1 MIAHASSLH
10 TSGGAGNGERLKRVR
25 VLMGMPDRESLG
37 GPAACEPP
45 FVAELRRLG
54 AEVAEETYVYGERL
68 SGTTLKQRVARVIAT
83 ARFLRR
89 RLRREQFDV
98 VHLNTSFDRMALM
111 RDAATIQLVRPA
123 TRAKI
128 FLKFHG
134 SDAALFETKNT
145 ALRALVRFVLARAD
159 GIGLLSSE
167 ERENFTR
174 AGVERS
180 KLFVVKNVVAMVEGV
195 ESPSV
200 EVIESAGAHND
211 ASLNDA
217 VASSSNAAASS
228 SDAAALSSANLRA
241 RLGVDEET
249 PLLLFIARFIPA
261 KGLTDVLRACAI
273 LRDEGRAFEL
283 LCLGDGE
290 ARAAAEAEAARLK
303 LDTRVRFFG
312 YVPEAET
319 AEFYAGSTML
329 LFPTYHYEGFP
340 MVIFKSIAA
349 GLPVITT
356 RIRAAADYLREPDN
370 CLWVEPR
377 NPRML
382 AAQIARLLDQPDTRA
397 AMRRHNLAL
406 AEAFTA
412 ASVAP
417 EYLEIYNRLAAR

>member
-1 MIAHASSLH
+1 MIAPVRVR
-10 TSGGAGNGERLKRVR
+10 TSIRLFDEQETPRVR
-25 VLMGMPDRESLG
+25 VLMGMPDRDSLG

-54 AEVAEETYVYGERL
+54 AQVAEETYVYGERL
-68 SGTTLKQRVARVIAT
+68 GRTTLGQRVARVLTT
-83 ARFLRR
+83 ARCLRR
-89 RLRREQFDV
+89 RLRREPFDI
-98 VHLNTSFDRMALM
+98 VHLNTSFDRMALL
-111 RDAATIQLVRPA
+111 RDAATVRLLRP

-134 SDAALFETKNT
+134 SDAALFETNNH

-174 AGVERS
+174 ARVDRG
-180 KLFVVKNVVAMVEGV
+180 KLFVVKNVVA
-195 ESPSV
+195 
-200 EVIESAGAHND
+200 GAQAD
-211 ASLNDA
+211 ETA
-217 VASSSNAAASS
+217 
-228 SDAAALSSANLRA
+228 SANLRA
-241 RLGVDEET
+241 KLGVDAGT

-261 KGLTDVLRACAI
+261 KGLTDVLQACAI
-273 LRDEGRAFEL
+273 LRDEGRAFAL

-290 ARAAAEAEAARLK
+290 ARAAAEVETARLR
-303 LDTRVRFFG
+303 LQGRVRFFG

-329 LFPTYHYEGFP
+329 VFPTYHYEGFP

-370 CLWVEPR
+370 CLWVEPK

-382 AAQIARLLDQPDTRA
+382 AEQIARLLDQTEARA
-397 AMRRHNLAL
+397 AMRRHNLEL
-406 AEAFTA
+406 AQRFTA
-412 ASVAP
+412 PFVAP
-417 EYLEIYNRLAAR
+417 EYLEIYNQLVADKIG

>member
-1 MIAHASSLH
+1 MIAHASSIH
-10 TSGGAGNGERLKRVR
+10 TSGGARNGERLKRVR

-68 SGTTLKQRVARVIAT
+68 GGTTLRQRVARVVAT
-83 ARFLRR
+83 ARLLRR
-89 RLRREQFDV
+89 RLRREPFDV
-98 VHLNTSFDRMALM
+98 VHLNTSFDRMALL

-134 SDAALFETKNT
+134 SDAALFETKNI
-145 ALRALVRFVLARAD
+145 ALRALVQFVLARAD

-180 KLFVVKNVVAMVEGV
+180 KLFVVKNAVATVEGV
-195 ESPSV
+195 GSPSV
-200 EVIESAGAHND
+200 EGILSAGAHND
-211 ASLNDA
+211 VSLNDA
-217 VASSSNAAASS
+217 VASSSNAAAS
-228 SDAAALSSANLRA
+228 SSANLRA

-261 KGLTDVLRACAI
+261 KGLTDVLRACAV

-319 AEFYAGSTML
+319 QEFYAGSTML

-382 AAQIARLLDQPDTRA
+382 AAQIARLLDQPERRA
-397 AMRRHNLAL
+397 AMRRYNLEL
-406 AEAFTA
+406 AQQFTA

>member
-1 MIAHASSLH
+1 
-10 TSGGAGNGERLKRVR
+10 
-25 VLMGMPDRESLG
+25 MGMPDRESLG

-68 SGTTLKQRVARVIAT
+68 GGTTLKQRVARVVAT
-83 ARFLRR
+83 ARHLRG
-89 RLRREQFDV
+89 RLRREPFDV

-111 RDAATIQLVRPA
+111 RDAATIQLLRPA

-180 KLFVVKNVVAMVEGV
+180 KLFVVKNVVATAEGV

-200 EVIESAGAHND
+200 EANPSASAHND

-217 VASSSNAAASS
+217 AAASS
-228 SDAAALSSANLRA
+228 TNLRA
-241 RLGVDEET
+241 RLSVDEET

-261 KGLTDVLRACAI
+261 KGLTDVLRACAT
-273 LRDEGRAFEL
+273 LRDEGRAFQL

-303 LDTRVRFFG
+303 LDGRVRFFG

-319 AEFYAGSTML
+319 PEFYAGSTML
-329 LFPTYHYEGFP
+329 VFPTYHYEGFP

-356 RIRAAADYLREPDN
+356 HIRAAADYLREPDN

-382 AAQIARLLDQPDTRA
+382 AAQIARLLDRPDTRA
-397 AMRRHNLAL
+397 AMRRHNFAL

>member
-1 MIAHASSLH
+1 M
-10 TSGGAGNGERLKRVR
+10 RL
-25 VLMGMPDRESLG
+25 LMGMPDRGSLG

-45 FVAELRRLG
+45 FVAALRALG
-54 AEVAEETYVYGERL
+54 AEVAEETYVYGEQR
-68 SGTTLKQRVARVIAT
+68 SGRTTFRRRVARVLMT
-83 ARFLRR
+83 ARLLRR
-89 RLRREQFDV
+89 RLRREPFDI
-98 VHLNTSFDRMALM
+98 VHLNTSFDTMALL
-111 RDAATIQLVRPA
+111 RDAATIRLLRP

-134 SDAALFETKNT
+134 SDAALFETNNP
-145 ALRALVRFVLARAD
+145 ALRALVRFVLESAD

-174 AGVERS
+174 AGVDRR
-180 KLFVVKNVVAMVEGV
+180 KLFVVKNAVVAGAEADRG
-195 ESPSV
+195 
-200 EVIESAGAHND
+200 AG
-211 ASLNDA
+211 
-217 VASSSNAAASS
+217 
-228 SDAAALSSANLRA
+228 ANLRA
-241 RLGVDEET
+241 KLGVDAET

-273 LRDEGRAFEL
+273 LRDEGRAFCL

-290 ARAAAEAEAARLK
+290 ARAAAEAEAARLR
-303 LDTRVRFFG
+303 LDERVRFFG

-319 AEFYAGSTML
+319 PEFYAGSTML

-356 RIRAAADYLREPDN
+356 RIRAAADYLREPDH
-370 CLWVEPR
+370 CLWVEPK

-382 AAQIARLLDQPDTRA
+382 AEKIARLLGETNARA
-397 AMRRHNLAL
+397 AMRRHNLEL
-406 AEAFTA
+406 ARQFTA

-417 EYLEIYNRLAAR
+417 EYLEIYNRLANA